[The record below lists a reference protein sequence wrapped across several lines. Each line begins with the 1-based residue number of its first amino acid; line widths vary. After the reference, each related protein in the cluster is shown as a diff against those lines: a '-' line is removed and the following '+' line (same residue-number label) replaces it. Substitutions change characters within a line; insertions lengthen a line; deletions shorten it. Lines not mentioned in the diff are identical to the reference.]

1 MSDFVLREMR
11 PADSPALLALV
22 QDTSENQGPGMTTVY
37 QTDAYRVLIH
47 ADPHHTVG
55 VVVEVEGFDGLA
67 GMATVTFSDVQYE
80 GQRRT
85 CAYLANLKVHQNFRR
100 QGLGWQLAK
109 WRVDRA
115 REQYGPDVVILTGML
130 TSNDASRATANK
142 WATEFFEP
150 IKLTIGIPLG
160 EPPAPLPGLTIR
172 RATNDDLE
180 QIAAKQ
186 NTFYHRANFYEAQTA
201 DTLAEWLRY
210 TPIDTPIN
218 EYLIAVNDMGEILAG
233 CEVIA
238 RHRLMVDRFDNP
250 PPPMRAMLPPDLT
263 LRECPI
269 KDLWYAPGRLDA
281 AQHLWASLPWLYADS
296 ANNITTNYDPRGP
309 LADVFPPL
317 PDFLPRV
324 EIALAAHGPEPMSPN
339 RFIASPGRR

>member
-1 MSDFVLREMR
+1 MTAFVLREMQ
-11 PADSPALLALV
+11 PSDSPALLALV
-22 QDTSENQGPGMTTVY
+22 QDMSDNQGPGMTTVY
-37 QTDAYRVLIH
+37 QIDAYQTLIH
-47 ADPHHTVG
+47 ADAHRSVG
-55 VVVEVEGFDGLA
+55 VVVEAPDFDGLA
-67 GMATVTFSDVQYE
+67 GLATVSFSDVQYE

-85 CAYLANLKVHQNFRR
+85 CAYLANLKVHPNFRR

-115 REQYGPDVVILTGML
+115 REEFSPDVVMLTGML
-130 TSNDASRATANK
+130 TTNDASRATASK

-172 RATNDDLE
+172 RATHDDLE
-180 QIAAKQ
+180 QIAGKQ
-186 NTFYHRANFYEAQTA
+186 NAFYQQANFYQPQTA
-201 DTLAEWLRY
+201 DSLGAWLRY
-210 TPIDTPIN
+210 TPIDSPIK
-218 EYLIAVNDMGEILAG
+218 EYVIAVNDAGEIMAG

-263 LRECPI
+263 MRECPI

-281 AQHLWASLPWLYADS
+281 AQHLWASLPWLYADT
-296 ANNITTNYDPRGP
+296 ANNITANYDPRGP

-317 PDFLPRV
+317 PDFLPRI
-324 EIALAAHGPEPMSPN
+324 EIALAAHGTVPMSPN